1 LKLKAD
7 YELDITR
14 LEAEAQRMEERRL
27 AAPRTWR
34 VRRWLQ
40 SIVVNGILFVVVLP
54 LVFGE
59 VDETLNPNGYK
70 LWSRLAMVIILAA
83 SNIAFADHLAKK
95 TGSDPVKLAAQ
106 HKFDYDRFRGVG
118 WISRTVRMGVKMG
131 MLIGLPIGILLVTI
145 PIAQPAT
152 VWGRVGVFTMFV
164 GATLAWTIPA
174 AFVIRLLTLRSLKK
188 YMVAKPQGALQH

>member
-1 LKLKAD
+1 
-7 YELDITR
+7 
-14 LEAEAQRMEERRL
+14 METRRL

-40 SIVVNGILFVVVLP
+40 SIVVNGILFVFVLP

-59 VDETLNPNGYK
+59 VDETWDPNGHK
-70 LWSRLAMVIILAA
+70 LWVRLAMVIIVAA

-95 TGSDPVKLAAQ
+95 AGGDPVKLAAQ
-106 HKFDYDRFRGVG
+106 HKSDYDRFHGVG
-118 WISRTVRMGVKMG
+118 WIGRTVGMGVKMG

-152 VWGRVGVFTMFV
+152 IWGRVGVFTMFV
-164 GATLAWTIPA
+164 GATMAWTIPA

-188 YMVAKPQGALQH
+188 YMVAKPQSALLH